1 VNITID
7 YHKTGITV
15 SVPDKNLV
23 AVLAMRETQPLVD
36 PTSITQAALLHPATG
51 PPLKTIAQGRRNAC
65 VVVSD
70 ITRPVPHNIILPP
83 LLECLEQSGLRPQDI
98 IILVATGLHG
108 PMDEDQLRE
117 TMTEAVV
124 NRYPVI
130 NHKARNSKE
139 QVYLGTTKTGI
150 PIHLDRRYVES
161 DLKVLTGLIEAHFM
175 AGYSGGR
182 KLVAPGLV
190 GVETIKYLHGP
201 KILEHP
207 LATAG
212 VLDGN
217 PLHESALE
225 IAQRSGVDFI
235 LNVSMDEERRMTG
248 VYAGELDSAHRYGVS
263 QVENMVVA
271 NVEEPVDIVVT
282 SAAGYPLDTTFYQAV
297 KGIVGVLGI
306 LKDGGTIIIAAGC
319 VDGIGSSEFEQL
331 LRSTTDIDVFLE
343 WILQPGVFTIDQW
356 EVEELIKA
364 LKKCQVYLYTD
375 GLSDDEVRNCLVQPV
390 SSIEAGIAEALRRHS
405 NEATIAVIPRGPYVI
420 PQVGRKQNSD

>member
-1 VNITID
+1 
-7 YHKTGITV
+7 
-15 SVPDKNLV
+15 
-23 AVLAMRETQPLVD
+23 
-36 PTSITQAALLHPATG
+36 
-51 PPLKTIAQGRRNAC
+51 
-65 VVVSD
+65 
-70 ITRPVPHNIILPP
+70 
-83 LLECLEQSGLRPQDI
+83 
-98 IILVATGLHG
+98 
-108 PMDEDQLRE
+108 MDEDQLRE

-282 SAAGYPLDTTFYQAV
+282 SAAGYPLDTT
-297 KGIVGVLGI
+297 
-306 LKDGGTIIIAAGC
+306 
-319 VDGIGSSEFEQL
+319 
-331 LRSTTDIDVFLE
+331 
-343 WILQPGVFTIDQW
+343 
-356 EVEELIKA
+356 
-364 LKKCQVYLYTD
+364 
-375 GLSDDEVRNCLVQPV
+375 
-390 SSIEAGIAEALRRHS
+390 SIRL
-405 NEATIAVIPRGPYVI
+405 
-420 PQVGRKQNSD
+420 